1 MRITILGGGYV
12 GMALARHWRGDP
24 SLQVTITSTREER
37 RPELELLADHVAILR
52 GDDATTLK
60 AVLSDSEA
68 LVLCLAPTANQQVDA
83 ATYAKTYTDTF
94 LALQKLLVELP
105 QLRQIVYTGSCSV
118 YGNAEGGWVDESTP
132 ANPRDAQGQ
141 VLLEAEQLLLAC
153 SSPERRVCVLR
164 LGAIYGP
171 GRELAARLRRLAGS
185 TRAGS
190 GAQHSNWIHR
200 DDVVGA
206 ISTAVHCGW
215 QGLVNVVDDQP
226 LPLAEL
232 LQRVCEAAGYAPVQW
247 DPTVPVDTAVVD
259 RRIRNARL
267 QELGYAL
274 RHPHLQIPALK
285 RIDQSLFDQVA
296 AQALQAPR
304 LRRNHNLHAEPEA
317 VQRFLNVLQP
327 GTYVR
332 PHRHLRL
339 PPGAG
344 FECFLVLQGA
354 IGLLLLD
361 AQGEVI
367 QQERLEASGPLRG
380 VELGEGQFH
389 TLVALT
395 PDAVMF
401 ELKQGPYQ
409 PTSDKD
415 FLAFFPVEGTPEA
428 AAQERRWRAL
438 FTP

>member
-37 RPELELLADHVAILR
+37 RAELEPLADHVAILR
-52 GDDATTLK
+52 GDDATALK
-60 AVLSDSEA
+60 AVLTGSDA
-68 LVLCLAPTANQQVDA
+68 LVMCLAPTASQQVDA
-83 ATYAKTYTDTF
+83 DTYAKTYTDTF
-94 LALQKLLVELP
+94 LALQEVLPELP
-105 QLRQIVYTGSCSV
+105 QLRHILYTGSCSV
-118 YGNAEGGWVDESTP
+118 YGDAEGGWVDESTP
-132 ANPRDAQGQ
+132 ADPRDAHGQ
-141 VLLEAEQLLLAC
+141 VLLEGEQILLSC
-153 SSPERRVCVLR
+153 SSTERRVCVLR

-171 GRELAARLRRLAGS
+171 SRELAPRLRRLAGS

-206 ISTAVHCGW
+206 IALALQGNW
-215 QGLVNVVDDQP
+215 QGLVNVVDNQP
-226 LPLAEL
+226 LTLAAL
-232 LQRVCEAAGYAPVQW
+232 LARVCQAAGYAPVQW
-247 DPTVPVDTAVVD
+247 DPEAPVETAVVD
-259 RRIRNARL
+259 RRIRNSRL

-274 RHPHLQIPALK
+274 RHPHLQIPTLK
-285 RIDQSLFDQVA
+285 RIDQPLFDQVA
-296 AQALQAPR
+296 ARALETPR

-361 AQGEVI
+361 EQGQVI
-367 QQERLEASGPLRG
+367 QQERLEANGPLRG
-380 VELGEGQFH
+380 IELGEGQFH

-415 FLAFFPVEGTPEA
+415 FLALFPAEGTPEA
-428 AAQERRWRAL
+428 TAQERQWRAL
-438 FTP
+438 FVP